1 MFRYVLLRIGQGL
14 FLVVAITLAV
24 FLILR
29 LTAGDPARIAAPMAA
44 NPDVINTYKREF
56 GTDKPI
62 YAQLVTFLLGITH
75 GDFGTSFRYL
85 QPVTSLIKERFP
97 ATIELA
103 LLALL
108 VSVTLSVTLGVQSAR
123 HPGSWIDALSGTLAM
138 FGQSAPSF
146 WVGLLLVAFVAVR
159 LGILPAGGNDSPLSL
174 ILPTITVAIGLLP
187 TELRVLRAS
196 MREVLGQ
203 DYIRAARAFGLPEWR
218 INFVY
223 ALRNA
228 VLPMMTLV
236 GLDMGYLLGGV
247 IVAEGVFNYNGIGQ
261 LALLALNSRDYP
273 LIQGITVLT
282 SSAFIGLNIVT
293 DLLYSVVDPRVRIGQ
308 AAS

>member
-1 MFRYVLLRIGQGL
+1 
-14 FLVVAITLAV
+14 
-24 FLILR
+24 
-29 LTAGDPARIAAPMAA
+29 MAA

-56 GTDKPI
+56 GTDRPI
-62 YAQLVTFLLGITH
+62 LSQLTTFLSGIPH

-97 ATIELA
+97 ATLELA

-108 VSVTLSVTLGVQSAR
+108 LSVSLSVSLGVLSAR
-123 HPGSWIDALSGTLAM
+123 RPGSIVDWISGTLAM

-146 WVGLLLVAFVAVR
+146 WVGLLLVAFIAVR
-159 LGILPAGGNDSPLSL
+159 LGILPAGGNESPLSL
-174 ILPTITVAIGLLP
+174 VLPTLTVAVGLLP

-282 SSAFIGLNIVT
+282 SSAFIGLNIIT
-293 DLLYSVVDPRVRIGQ
+293 DLLYSVVDPRVRIAQ
-308 AAS
+308 AAA

>member
-1 MFRYVLLRIGQGL
+1 MFRYAAIRLGQGL
-14 FLVVAITLAV
+14 FLVVAITFAV
-24 FLILR
+24 FFILR
-29 LTAGDPARIAAPMAA
+29 LTAGDPARIAAPIAA
-44 NPDVINTYKREF
+44 RPDAIDIYKKQF
-56 GTDKPI
+56 GTDKPL
-62 YAQLVTFLLGITH
+62 YVQLTTFVSGISH

-85 QPVTSLIKERFP
+85 QPVSGLIRERFP

-108 VSVTLSVTLGVQSAR
+108 LSVALSVSLGVLSAR
-123 HPGSWIDALSGTLAM
+123 RPGSAVDWISGTLAM

-146 WVGLLLVAFVAVR
+146 WVGLLLVAFIAVR
-159 LGILPAGGNDSPLSL
+159 LGILPAGGNEGPQSL
-174 ILPTITVAIGLLP
+174 VLPTITVAIGLLP

-196 MREVLGQ
+196 MREVLSQ

-247 IVAEGVFNYNGIGQ
+247 IVAESVFNYNGIGQ

-293 DLLYSVVDPRVRIGQ
+293 DLLYSVVDPRVRVAQ
-308 AAS
+308 SAA

>member
-1 MFRYVLLRIGQGL
+1 MFRYVVFRVGQGL
-14 FLVVAITLAV
+14 FLVVAITFAV
-24 FLILR
+24 FFILR
-29 LTAGDPARIAAPMAA
+29 ISEGDPARIAAPMAA

-56 GTDKPI
+56 GTDRPI
-62 YAQLVTFLLGITH
+62 LAQLTTFLSGIPH

-108 VSVTLSVTLGVQSAR
+108 LSVSLAVSLGVMSAR
-123 HPGSWIDALSGTLAM
+123 RPGSLVDWVSGTLAM

-146 WVGLLLVAFVAVR
+146 WVGLLLAAFIAVR

-174 ILPTITVAIGLLP
+174 VLPTLTVAVGLLP

-236 GLDMGYLLGGV
+236 GLDMGFLLGGV

-282 SSAFIGLNIVT
+282 SSVFIGLNIVT
-293 DLLYSVVDPRVRIGQ
+293 DLLYSVVDPRVRIAQ
-308 AAS
+308 TAA

>member
-1 MFRYVLLRIGQGL
+1 VFRYVAFRVAQGL
-14 FLVVAITLAV
+14 FLVVAITFAV
-24 FLILR
+24 FFILR
-29 LTAGDPARIAAPMAA
+29 ISEGDPARIAAPMAA

-56 GTDKPI
+56 GTDRPI
-62 YAQLVTFLLGITH
+62 LSQLTTFLSGIPH

-97 ATIELA
+97 ATLELA

-108 VSVTLSVTLGVQSAR
+108 LSVSLSVSLGVLSAR
-123 HPGSWIDALSGTLAM
+123 RPGSIVDWISGTLAM

-146 WVGLLLVAFVAVR
+146 WVGLLLVAFIAVR
-159 LGILPAGGNDSPLSL
+159 LGILPAGGNESPLSL
-174 ILPTITVAIGLLP
+174 VLPTLTVAVGLLP

-273 LIQGITVLT
+273 LIQGITVMT

-293 DLLYSVVDPRVRIGQ
+293 DLLYSVVDPRVRIAQ
-308 AAS
+308 AAA